1 VGFAL
6 RSADRFNQQTKEEL
20 VFPRKKWTVLSALL
34 VALVLIVSA
43 CGPTPEPEVVEKEVT
58 RIVEGTPVVQTVVE
72 TKVVEQQVEVTK
84 EVEVVKTTRGTG
96 DTLNILYWQAVSTLN
111 AYLSGGTKD
120 IEAASLINEPLARY
134 DETGKM
140 IPWLAAEI
148 PTVANGG
155 VSEDLTSITWTLK
168 EGLLWSDGTPMTAED
183 VVFSWEYC
191 VDPDMGCNALSW
203 FTDVESVEAVDDLT
217 VKITF
222 SVPKP
227 FPYGPFVGAE
237 APVIQKAQFQDCM
250 GARAQE
256 CTEQNFDPI
265 GTGPYKV
272 KEFRANDVV
281 IYEINEY
288 YRDPNKPFFKEV
300 VFKGGG
306 DAASAARAVLETGE
320 VDYAWNVQV
329 EQQILAQM
337 ELAGKGKVVSSYATG
352 VERIMINFTNP
363 DPALGDKR
371 SEWTLDDP
379 NPHPFLTDYAVRR
392 ALSLAI
398 DRSTISTQLYG
409 AAGKPT
415 CNVIPAPSIYVSTAN
430 DECLVQ
436 NLEEANR
443 LLDEAGWVRGADG
456 IREKDGV
463 RLSILYQTSTNS
475 LRQST
480 QALVKQWWEEIGV
493 ETELRNIDAGVFFG
507 GDPASPDTY
516 GKFYADVQ
524 MYTNDY
530 SGTDPE
536 SYLSNWRCEAEI
548 SRAENQWLGNN
559 IPRWCNRDYEALV
572 AQMAQTAVLEERAE
586 LAKQMNDML
595 MQDYVMIPLIHRG
608 SPSAHANSLLG
619 VRMNAW
625 DSELW
630 NIADWTRAS
639 Q

>member
-1 VGFAL
+1 MI
-6 RSADRFNQQTKEEL
+6 TKN
-20 VFPRKKWTVLSALL
+20 KGAMLSALL
-34 VALVLIVSA
+34 LVVVLIVSA
-43 CGPTPEPEVVEKEVT
+43 CGPTPEPQVVEVT

-72 TKVVEQQVEVTK
+72 TQVVETEVEVEVTK
-84 EVEVVKTTRGTG
+84 EVPVVQTSRGSG

-134 DETGKM
+134 DETGQM
-140 IPWLAAEI
+140 LPWLAQEI
-148 PTVANGG
+148 PTVENGG
-155 VSEDLTSITWTLK
+155 VSEDMTSITWKLK
-168 EGLLWSDGTPMTAED
+168 EGLLWSDGTPVTAED

-191 VDPDMGCNALSW
+191 LHPDMGCNALSW
-203 FTDVESVEAVDDLT
+203 FTDVEKVEALDDLS

-222 SVPKP
+222 SIPKP
-227 FPYGPFVGAE
+227 YPYGPFVGAE
-237 APVIQKAQFQDCM
+237 SPIIQKAQFQDCM

-256 CTEQNFDPI
+256 CTEQNFNPV

-281 IYEINEY
+281 VYEINEY

-337 ELAGKGKVVSSYATG
+337 ELAGKGKVVSSYGTG
-352 VERIMINFTNP
+352 VERIVVNFTNP

-371 SEWTLDDP
+371 SEWTPEDP
-379 NPHPFLTDYAVRR
+379 NPHPFLTDYNVRR

-398 DRSTISTQLYG
+398 DRNTIATQLYG

-415 CNVIPAPSIYVSTAN
+415 CNVLPAPAIYVSTAN

-436 NLEEANR
+436 NIDEANR
-443 LLDEAGWVRGADG
+443 LLDEAGWVRGPDG

-463 RLSILYQTSTNS
+463 RLSMLYQTSTNS

-480 QALVKQWWEEIGV
+480 QALVKQWWEQIGV
-493 ETELRNIDAGVFFG
+493 ESELRNVDSGVFFG
-507 GDPASPDTY
+507 SDPASPDTY

-524 MYTNDY
+524 MYTNDF

-536 SYLSNWRCEAEI
+536 AYMANWRCEAEI
-548 SRAENQWLGNN
+548 ARAENQWLGNN
-559 IPRWCNRDYEALV
+559 IGRWCNHDYEELV

-586 LAKQMNDML
+586 LAKKMNDML
-595 MQDYVMIPLIHRG
+595 MQDYVLIPLIHRG

-630 NIADWTRAS
+630 NIADWTRSS